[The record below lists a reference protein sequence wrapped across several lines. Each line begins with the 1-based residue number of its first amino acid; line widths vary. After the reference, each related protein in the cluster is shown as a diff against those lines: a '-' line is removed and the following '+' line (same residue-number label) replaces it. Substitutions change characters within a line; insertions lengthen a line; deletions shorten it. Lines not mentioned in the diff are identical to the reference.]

1 MISHCVDKLPPRGI
15 KVDDLPYIVDA
26 HHHLWDL
33 DACRHTWLAERGVIR
48 FFGDPAPIQKNYH
61 VDDLRTDFGTI
72 PVKKS
77 VHIQVG
83 VEVDDSLN
91 ETAWLQAQADR
102 FGLPTA
108 IVPFCDLT
116 RDSVEIDLD
125 QHIAHSSVKG
135 VRQIIGRSAE
145 EDRKTGTSALLG
157 DPNFKRG
164 LQILADKDMSFD
176 LQLTPPLMQS
186 AADLFAQVPK
196 LNVALCHGG
205 SLSAYDQGSLAEWKT
220 GLKALA
226 ELPNV
231 ICKLSGFGMFDHHWS
246 IESIAPLVHRAIE
259 IFGPDRIAFGSNFPV
274 DKLYAS
280 YEETMG
286 AYLKICDVYTAA
298 ERDAM
303 FRAVAE
309 RFYRI

>member
-1 MISHCVDKLPPRGI
+1 MGE
-15 KVDDLPYIVDA
+15 LPYIVDA

-33 DACRHTWLAERGVIR
+33 EACRHTWLAERGVVR

-61 VDDLRTDFGTI
+61 VPDLRTDFGTL

-83 VEVDDSLN
+83 VEVDDSVN
-91 ETAWLQAQADR
+91 ETTWLQAQADQ
-102 FGLPTA
+102 FGLPSA
-108 IVPFCDLT
+108 IIPFCDLT
-116 RDSVEIDLD
+116 SETLEADLD
-125 QHIAHSSVKG
+125 AHLAYPAIRG

-157 DPNFKRG
+157 DPRFEHG
-164 LQILADKDMSFD
+164 LRVLAKKGLSFD
-176 LQLTPPLMQS
+176 LQLTPPLMQAS
-186 AADLFAQVPK
+186 AALFASVPDLK
-196 LNVALCHGG
+196 VALCHGG
-205 SLSAYDQGSLAEWKT
+205 SLSAYDTASLAEWRE
-220 GLKALA
+220 GLEALA

-231 ICKLSGFGMFDHHWS
+231 ICKLSGFGMFDHSWTQ
-246 IESIAPLVHRAIE
+246 ESIAPRIHRAIE

-280 YEETMG
+280 YEDTMG
-286 AYLKICDVYTAA
+286 AYLNICDAYAQD
-298 ERDAM
+298 ERDLM
-303 FRAVAE
+303 FRSVAE

>member
-1 MISHCVDKLPPRGI
+1 MILLCAVRLPLRDI

-33 DACRHTWLAERGVIR
+33 NACRHTWLAERGIIR
-48 FFGDPAPIQKNYH
+48 FFGDPAPIQKDYH
-61 VDDLRTDFGTI
+61 VDDLRADFGTV

-91 ETAWLQAQADR
+91 ETAWLQAQTDT

-125 QHIAHSSVKG
+125 QHLTHSGVKG
-135 VRQIIGRSAE
+135 VRQIIGRNAE

-157 DPNFKRG
+157 DPNFLRG
-164 LQILADKDMSFD
+164 LRTLADKGLSFD
-176 LQLTPPLMQS
+176 LQLTPPLIQA
-186 AADLFAQVPK
+186 AADLFAQVPD

-205 SLSAYDQGSLAEWKT
+205 SLSAYDQDSLAEWKT
-220 GLKALA
+220 GLQSLA
-226 ELPNV
+226 QLPNL

-246 IESIAPLVHRAIE
+246 MESIAPLVHRAIE
-259 IFGPDRIAFGSNFPV
+259 TFGPARVAFGSNFPV

-286 AYLKICDVYTAA
+286 AYLKICDVYTSA

-303 FRAVAE
+303 FRTVAE

>member
-1 MISHCVDKLPPRGI
+1 M
-15 KVDDLPYIVDA
+15 DDLPYIVDA

-33 DACRHTWLAERGVIR
+33 EACRHTWLAERGVIR

-61 VDDLRTDFGTI
+61 VDDLRADFGSI

-91 ETAWLQAQADR
+91 ETTWLQAQADT

-116 RDSVEIDLD
+116 HKTVDVDLEK
-125 QHIAHSSVKG
+125 HTAHSGVRG

-145 EDRKTGTSALLG
+145 EDRKTGTSALLS

-164 LQILADKDMSFD
+164 LQTLADKGLSFD
-176 LQLTPPLMQS
+176 LQLTPPLMQAS
-186 AADLFAQVPK
+186 ANLFAQVPELK
-196 LNVALCHGG
+196 VALCHGG
-205 SLSAYDQGSLAEWKT
+205 SLSAHDQDSLAEWKT
-220 GLKALA
+220 GLQSLS

-231 ICKLSGFGMFDHHWS
+231 ICKLSGFGMFDHNWS
-246 IESIAPLVHRAIE
+246 MESIAPLVHRAIE
-259 IFGPDRIAFGSNFPV
+259 IFGPTRIAFGSNFPV

-286 AYLKICDVYTAA
+286 AYLEICQIYTAA

-303 FRAVAE
+303 FRTVAE
-309 RFYRI
+309 SFYRI

>member
-1 MISHCVDKLPPRGI
+1 MT
-15 KVDDLPYIVDA
+15 DLPYLVDA

-33 DACRHTWLAERGVIR
+33 EACRHTWLAERGVVR

-61 VDDLRTDFGTI
+61 VSDLRTDFGDL

-83 VEVDDSLN
+83 VEADDSVN
-91 ETAWLQAQADR
+91 ETAWLQRQADQ

-108 IVPFCDLT
+108 IIPFCDLT
-116 RDSVEIDLD
+116 GDTVEADLD
-125 QHIAHSSVKG
+125 AHLAHSAVRG

-157 DPNFKRG
+157 NQDFKRG
-164 LQILADKDMSFD
+164 LNVLARKGLSFD
-176 LQLTPPLMQS
+176 LQLTPPLMQAS
-186 AADLFAQVPK
+186 AALFADVPDLK
-196 LNVALCHGG
+196 VALCHGG
-205 SLSAYDQGSLAEWKT
+205 SLSAFDQASLDDWKS
-220 GLKALA
+220 GLQALA
-226 ELPNV
+226 KLPNI
-231 ICKLSGFGMFDHHWS
+231 ICKLSGFGMFDHSWTA
-246 IESIAPLVHRAIE
+246 ERIAPFIHRAIE
-259 IFGPDRIAFGSNFPV
+259 IFSPGRIAFGSNFPV

-286 AYLKICDVYTAA
+286 AYLSICDMYSPS

-303 FRAVAE
+303 FRTVAE
-309 RFYRI
+309 QFYRI